1 MWVNEALTQVNW
13 LGQDGRSWDIRS
25 RDVRSREVGGL
36 VAHVST
42 AGVFHV
48 EAEQSRR
55 RCGFLWYRLDM
66 STPDGSE
73 NVNEVVHTLV
83 RQAMAGGSEHAMAGG
98 GE

>member
-1 MWVNEALTQVNW
+1 MLFP
-13 LGQDGRSWDIRS
+13 
-25 RDVRSREVGGL
+25 L
-36 VAHVST
+36 VV
-42 AGVFHV
+42 
-48 EAEQSRR
+48 EQSRR

-83 RQAMAGGSEHAMAGG
+83 RQAMAGGSEYAMAGG